1 MNHFLTILKKELL
14 DLLRDKKTV
23 VMGILLPIILYRIMM
38 IGMDKLAEKSFD
50 VNKKN
55 FSIVVQDDGNSQVRE
70 LLKGQKNIT
79 IKHSKKMG
87 TTTVKNVISKDQK

>member
-1 MNHFLTILKKELL
+1 
-14 DLLRDKKTV
+14 
-23 VMGILLPIILYRIMM
+23 MGILLPIILYPIMM

-79 IKHSKKMG
+79 IKDE
-87 TTTVKNVISKDQK
+87 KDAKRDLIVSQKGRRTHCRRPGRASAARLCVHE

>member
-23 VMGILLPIILYRIMM
+23 VMGILLPIILYPIMM

-70 LLKGQKNIT
+70 LLKGQKI
-79 IKHSKKMG
+79 
-87 TTTVKNVISKDQK
+87 